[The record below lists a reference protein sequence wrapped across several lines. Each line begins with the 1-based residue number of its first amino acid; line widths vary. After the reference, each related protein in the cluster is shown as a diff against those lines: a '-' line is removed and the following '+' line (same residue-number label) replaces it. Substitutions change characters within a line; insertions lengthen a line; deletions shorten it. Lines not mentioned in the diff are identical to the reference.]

1 MNKTISGSLL
11 LALMSACSLL
21 VERSDAQCA
30 TDADCL
36 KFQTEQTG
44 RTVCENKVCVA
55 SGLGPTGCFFGTP
68 TTNAEFLNACS
79 TAACRPFDNCARIGL
94 CDGGAPPSDPTP
106 PPTSVPGTAVVN
118 PTPGPTVTCSQEGV
132 NVIYMY
138 GAADFAPLLKAV
150 QPLLNAST
158 PAYRAVFQNASSC
171 AGVTSIFSPDPTKR
185 LIKDVPSTPTRAAN
199 YAFFFDES
207 GAQVNC
213 LLDPAGNTVEIGV
226 SDLYSTTCD
235 PSYKTGQAFAG
246 YTGPVVAFS
255 LAVPSGSSQ
264 EVISAE
270 AARLV
275 FGRGGLN
282 PAGKDAAPWTN
293 PTFLFIRNSGAAST
307 VLTSELIKVPKTAFW
322 GVDRL
327 STDNLRDSMQAS
339 SAPEASMGILSID
352 YADKG
357 RGNSRVL
364 YLQAPGQACGY
375 LPDSTATSFD
385 KMNVRDGH
393 FPLWGYV
400 QFFTPI
406 GAGGVPSA
414 AVASFVTRFS
424 VPRLDQNLVDGII
437 AASLVPQC
445 AMKVARTAEIGDF
458 TPNNLNFQCGCY
470 FDFKTTGKTSCSTC
484 VTSADCPTA
493 MPACNY
499 GYCEKK

>member
-11 LALMSACSLL
+11 LALLSACSLL

-30 TDADCL
+30 NDTDCL

-68 TTNAEFLNACS
+68 TTNAEYLNACS
-79 TAACRPFDNCARIGL
+79 AAACRPFDNCARIGL

-118 PTPGPTVTCSQEGV
+118 PTPVPTVTCSQEGV

-255 LAVPSGSSQ
+255 LAVPLAPLKRSSLPRRRAWSSVGAGSTPRAKTLRRGPTPPS
-264 EVISAE
+264 SSFAT
-270 AARLV
+270 L
-275 FGRGGLN
+275 GRRRRYSPLSSSRF
-282 PAGKDAAPWTN
+282 PRP
-293 PTFLFIRNSGAAST
+293 PSGAWT
-307 VLTSELIKVPKTAFW
+307 V
-322 GVDRL
+322 
-327 STDNLRDSMQAS
+327 
-339 SAPEASMGILSID
+339 
-352 YADKG
+352 
-357 RGNSRVL
+357 
-364 YLQAPGQACGY
+364 
-375 LPDSTATSFD
+375 
-385 KMNVRDGH
+385 
-393 FPLWGYV
+393 
-400 QFFTPI
+400 
-406 GAGGVPSA
+406 
-414 AVASFVTRFS
+414 
-424 VPRLDQNLVDGII
+424 
-437 AASLVPQC
+437 
-445 AMKVARTAEIGDF
+445 
-458 TPNNLNFQCGCY
+458 
-470 FDFKTTGKTSCSTC
+470 
-484 VTSADCPTA
+484 
-493 MPACNY
+493 
-499 GYCEKK
+499 